1 METTVDLDELRARI
15 KLASLTFIA
24 ARLKQARE
32 DSGLSHDAIGDRM
45 GGVTRQHLIKLEQ
58 ARHRP
63 GPEMLIRFAE
73 ATGKPVDF
81 FLVTEV
87 QEPGSFR
94 NGRGSDA

>member
-15 KLASLTFIA
+15 RVASLTLIA
-24 ARLKQARE
+24 ARLKQGRE
-32 DSGLSHDAIGDRM
+32 ESGLSHDAIGERM

-63 GPEMLIRFAE
+63 GPEMLLRFAE
-73 ATGKPVDF
+73 AVGKPVDF
-81 FLVTEV
+81 FLVSEV